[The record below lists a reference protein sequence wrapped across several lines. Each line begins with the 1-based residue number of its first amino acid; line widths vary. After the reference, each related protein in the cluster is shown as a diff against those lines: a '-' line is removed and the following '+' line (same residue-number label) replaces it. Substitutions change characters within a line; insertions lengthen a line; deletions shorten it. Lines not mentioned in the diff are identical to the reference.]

1 MNRQRQIDTLLRE
14 IEDAMGTAGYMPEEY
29 EFANKVFRLLHKA
42 RELIYAEQE
51 KLEENQ

>member
-14 IEDAMGTAGYMPEEY
+14 IEDAMGTAGYMPEED
-29 EFANKVFRLLHKA
+29 ELADKVFQLLHEA
-42 RELIYAEQE
+42 RDLVYAEQG